1 MQYYIVQGEEDF
13 EAVST
18 ILTFSREESVQCIA
32 VSVINDAVLEETEL
46 FLVTLTL
53 RSGSNQIKFD
63 NSVTTV
69 EIVSKHF
76 VVVTLI
82 KCGLQLLCN
91 LCYITISLPL
101 YYTPMFVN
109 IHIQM
114 CSHKM

>member
-1 MQYYIVQGEEDF
+1 MRYYIVEGEEDF

-18 ILTFSREESVQCIA
+18 ILTFSREESVKCVA

-63 NSVTTV
+63 NSMTTV
-69 EIVSKHF
+69 EILSKHF

-82 KCGLQLLCN
+82 QCGLQFECN
-91 LCYITISLPL
+91 LW
-101 YYTPMFVN
+101 YTL
-109 IHIQM
+109 
-114 CSHKM
+114 